1 MEIQKKFFKD
11 YENVCLFFRCNFF
24 LNIMEQS
31 YLFFVDIFKYDLI
44 KENRDIFDFCYI
56 NEDSV
61 YDIIEDNEGYLK
73 SFDLRRNSSF

>member
-1 MEIQKKFFKD
+1 
-11 YENVCLFFRCNFF
+11 
-24 LNIMEQS
+24 MEQS

-61 YDIIEDNEGYLK
+61 YDIIEDDEGYLK
-73 SFDLRRNSSF
+73 SFDLRRNSSL

>member
-1 MEIQKKFFKD
+1 MFVF
-11 YENVCLFFRCNFF
+11 LFFRCNFF

-44 KENRDIFDFCYI
+44 KENRDIFGLCYI
-56 NEDSV
+56 NEDNI

-73 SFDLRRNSSF
+73 SFDLRRNSSL